1 MGKPSSLGLRERIG
15 ANVVRRHSARA
26 AGRVFDASAAPA
38 VRFASAHR
46 TRNSVAARAQVR
58 PSGQFGKLASRL
70 GFLVDIVRAEPDITL
85 KELDAAL
92 SEAEGVVVQLSSL
105 HRALERAAFSYKKG

>member
-92 SEAEGVVVQLSSL
+92 SEAEGVLVQLSLL
-105 HRALERAAFSYKKG
+105 HRALGRAGFSYKKG